1 MEYIYDLIIPF
12 LENKEPY
19 HYLVILWLFSL
30 LSGFSFG
37 FFLSYLKRVFIIS
50 SR

>member
-1 MEYIYDLIIPF
+1 MGYLHDLVKPF

-19 HYLVILWLFSL
+19 QYLVILWLFSL
-30 LSGFSFG
+30 LFGFCSGFLLAFV
-37 FFLSYLKRVFIIS
+37 KRYFIYS